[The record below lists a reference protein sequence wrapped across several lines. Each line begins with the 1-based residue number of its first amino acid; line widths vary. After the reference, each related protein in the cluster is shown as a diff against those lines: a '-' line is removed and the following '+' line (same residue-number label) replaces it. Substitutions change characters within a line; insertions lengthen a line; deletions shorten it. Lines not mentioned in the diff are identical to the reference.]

1 MKLSLIALSAALAV
15 AAADTTSTT
24 EPTATVTLSPEA
36 QCATHC
42 DRNDTCCIA
51 KCYHVPCPNAT
62 QANDTNS
69 CVRACPQGTGSPEDT
84 KKFADCEQS
93 CYSSHFF
100 PADGATAQATS
111 TTVTHNGVTTTET
124 SFAQSTSSSNGDS
137 TQSSGT
143 ATSTG
148 AIQTENAAANIR
160 LGASGAGLFGLVLA
174 ALAL

>member
-84 KKFADCEQS
+84 KKFADS
-93 CYSSHFF
+93 
-100 PADGATAQATS
+100 TS